1 MFWQPPWQE
10 WDKGGRSQGRD
21 VQKEG
26 PAVSGSWRGLCLPE
40 GARPM
45 PGLPLGTCWGST
57 VGAGERT
64 RALSLKSQHLPRA
77 LRSQAP
83 FPSRLSCIPQP
94 GPGPSSP
101 HTGWRQQQDQLPGE
115 GPEVTALG
123 GCRRGRKQPL
133 PLGRA
138 AGCLG
143 RCSPHTG
150 EPCLPEQRELPARRP
165 PLGSW
170 ARHGEACDGNPENKQ
185 IPLLESKSSARAKRE
200 PCDLGRECRGD
211 RTAWA
216 KPCQGGPGAGLGG
229 RLPPGAV

>member
-40 GARPM
+40 GGSANAWPAAQ
-45 PGLPLGTCWGST
+45 GTCRGSAL
-57 VGAGERT
+57 GAGERT

-123 GCRRGRKQPL
+123 GCRRGRKQSL

-138 AGCLG
+138 AGGLG
-143 RCSPHTG
+143 RCSRHTG
-150 EPCLPEQRELPARRP
+150 EPRLPEQPSHGLPARRP
-165 PLGSW
+165 PPRLLPGT
-170 ARHGEACDGNPENKQ
+170 ARPAMEIQRINKYH
-185 IPLLESKSSARAKRE
+185 S
-200 PCDLGRECRGD
+200 
-211 RTAWA
+211 
-216 KPCQGGPGAGLGG
+216 
-229 RLPPGAV
+229 